1 VDSTD
6 LSDMKA
12 EFADFLQNDLEL
24 TITYRA
30 LGPTSV
36 KDTDFGIVTTP
47 VNVDTPLYAATV
59 VNPDAKTKSKYGVV
73 EEVDLIAQIATKQLD
88 DLSLVIHRETGAIIH
103 QSVEYEISSIT
114 PIPAILG
121 SSVVTVLGCKKRKP
135 LNG

>member
-1 VDSTD
+1 MDATD
-6 LSDMKA
+6 LADMKA
-12 EFADFLQNDLEL
+12 EFADFLQSDLEL

-30 LGPTSV
+30 LGPTST
-36 KDTDFGIVTTP
+36 KDTDFGIVTNA

-59 VNPDAKTKSKYGVV
+59 MNPDSKTKSKYGVT

-88 DLSLVIHRETGAIIH
+88 DLNLSINRETGAIIH
-103 QSVEYEISSIT
+103 QGVEYEITSIT

-121 SSVVTVLGCKKRKP
+121 SSVVTVLGCRKRKP